1 MQTILLDGNSLT
13 IEAVEAVAHHCAP
26 VAIAHHAREAVQRSR
41 QFIENRVAAN
51 DIIYGVT
58 TGFGPNADKVVP
70 KEYAEELQ
78 RNLLISHAT
87 GMGEPFDVPM
97 TRAIMLIRLNT
108 LLAGFSGIRL
118 QTIELLMNLLNAQ
131 IHPHIPQQGSVGASG
146 DLCPL
151 SHMAL
156 PLIGEGEVH
165 YQGAWMP
172 AADALAQAGLQPVVL
187 SYKEGLALN
196 NGTTVMA
203 ALGVEGVLRAE
214 RLVENAIETS
224 CVAFEAIC
232 ARTQAF
238 DERIHALRRH
248 TGQQYVA
255 SRIRQH
261 TAGST
266 LMGISSQEI
275 QTAIART
282 YPAYNILSAD
292 EHHSQQAS
300 WLSPMTLLR
309 FAQQK
314 ITPQDAYSVR
324 CSPQVLGASWSAI
337 QHVREV
343 ISNELNAVVDNP
355 IIFTDTNEVLSGGN
369 FHGQPL
375 AIALD
380 YLKLAVAEIGNLLER
395 QICKLT
401 DSANNDSL
409 PDFLAENAGLH
420 SGLMI
425 PQYTAAALVSENKV
439 LVHPAS
445 ADSIP
450 TSANREDHVSMGPI
464 AGRQAIEILGNVEKI
479 LAIHRL
485 TAAQALDLRCKQLES
500 IGIQPK
506 IGAGTAATHA
516 WIRSRVSYNN
526 GDRLLYRDLQALMQP

>member
-1 MQTILLDGNSLT
+1 MQTILLDGTSLS
-13 IEAVEAVAHHCAP
+13 IEAVEAVAHHHAHI
-26 VAIAHHAREAVQRSR
+26 AIAPHAIEAVQRSR
-41 QFIENRVAAN
+41 QFIEERVAAN

-87 GMGEPFDVPM
+87 GVGEPFSIPI

-118 QTIELLMNLLNAQ
+118 QTIELLVNLLNAR
-131 IHPHIPQQGSVGASG
+131 IHPYIPQQGSVGASG

-156 PLIGEGEVH
+156 PLIGEGEVE
-165 YQGAWMP
+165 YQGKWIS
-172 AADALAQAGLQPVVL
+172 AAEALQLAGLQPVVL

-214 RLVENAIETS
+214 RLMENAIAS
-224 CVAFEAIC
+224 ACVFFEALC
-232 ARTQAF
+232 ARKQAF
-238 DERIHALRRH
+238 DEQIHVLRRH
-248 TGQQYVA
+248 SGQQ
-255 SRIRQH
+255 RIAEKIREC

-266 LMGISSQEI
+266 FMGLSAQEI
-275 QTAIART
+275 QSAVAKT
-282 YPAYNILSAD
+282 YPASSLLHAD
-292 EHHSQQAS
+292 EHHTQQPS
-300 WLSPMTLLR
+300 WLSPTTLMR

-324 CSPQVLGASWSAI
+324 CSPQVLGASLNAI
-337 QHVREV
+337 AHVREV
-343 ISNELNAVVDNP
+343 IEQELNAVVDNP
-355 IIFTDTNEVLSGGN
+355 IIFTDRQAVLSGGN
-369 FHGQPL
+369 FHGQP
-375 AIALD
+375 IALVLD
-380 YLKLAVAEIGNLLER
+380 YLKLAIAEMGNLLER

-401 DSANNDSL
+401 DPANNDSL

-464 AGRQAIEILGNVEKI
+464 AGRQALEIIGNVEKI
-479 LAIHRL
+479 LAVHRL
-485 TAAQALDLRCKQLES
+485 TAAQALDLRRKQLES
-500 IGIQPK
+500 IGLKPQL
-506 IGAGTAATHA
+506 GTGTAKAYA
-516 WIRSRVSYNN
+516 WIRERVSYNDA
-526 GDRLLYRDLQALMQP
+526 DRLIYKDLQALLA